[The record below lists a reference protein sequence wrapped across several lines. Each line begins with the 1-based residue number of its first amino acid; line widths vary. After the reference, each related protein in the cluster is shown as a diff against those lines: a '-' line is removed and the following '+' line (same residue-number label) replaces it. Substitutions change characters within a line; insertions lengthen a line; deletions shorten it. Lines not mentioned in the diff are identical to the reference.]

1 MKYTVCDYEAAREL
15 YLYVNNNYAVYQQLL
30 QVFKCLNR
38 KAMKGK
44 YDSEK
49 ACKAFEYA
57 VKDGAIRYT
66 QEFATGPYY
75 NIFNAATRREVCRTI
90 EATERESI
98 MKGDF

>member
-30 QVFKCLNR
+30 QVFKCLYL

-66 QEFATGPYY
+66 KEFATGPYY
-75 NIFNAATRREVCRTI
+75 KIFNAATRRDVCRKI

>member
-1 MKYTVCDYEAAREL
+1 MKYTVCDYDAAREL
-15 YLYVNNNYAVYQQLL
+15 YLYVNNNYVVYQQLL
-30 QVFKCLNR
+30 KVFKAMNR
-38 KAMKGK
+38 KAMKGQ

-57 VKDGAIRYT
+57 VKYGAILYT
-66 QEFATGPYY
+66 QEFASGPYY
-75 NIFNAATRREVCRTI
+75 IIFNAATRREVCRKI